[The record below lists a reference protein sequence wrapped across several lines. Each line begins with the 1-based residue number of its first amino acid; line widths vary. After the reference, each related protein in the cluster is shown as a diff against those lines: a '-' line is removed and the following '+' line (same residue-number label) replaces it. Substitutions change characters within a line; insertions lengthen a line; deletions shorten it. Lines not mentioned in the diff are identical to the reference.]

1 MVFGVPSS
9 VPAEMPSAD
18 DARANTNH
26 LLWGGLYHMLKF
38 VRKFVRDERGEDL
51 MEYGLLVAFIATI
64 ALAVIITDP
73 LGFGTAIQDAYQRAV
88 DALNQA

>member
-1 MVFGVPSS
+1 MIRF
-9 VPAEMPSAD
+9 AK
-18 DARANTNH
+18 
-26 LLWGGLYHMLKF
+26 GLI
-38 VRKFVRDERGEDL
+38 RDERGEDL